1 MGGRSTR
8 EEAGMVW
15 GLLVGAMLAA
25 GPAPKAQGTA
35 PAGASRTQTA
45 AAPAA
50 APKAQ
55 APAEAKPK
63 QIRIAVLDVQLT
75 GGGDRKTVEGLSA
88 LLASEVARRPALTV
102 VAGSD
107 LRALV
112 GFERQKQLLGCTEGS
127 CLTEIAGALG
137 VSYLVSTE
145 ASKVGSTWLLSL
157 ALLDAGKAVALK
169 RLTRRAASDDALVD
183 EAVRA
188 VDELLTA
195 LPGAGAPGP
204 AQAALPPAP
213 VAAAPAYAPGAT
225 PPGFHEHDGF
235 FLQFQVGGGALR
247 SAGGDLTLTGP
258 SGSLSIAAGGTLFR
272 GISLYGIYFAD
283 VDSSPTVKLAGGPS
297 GTATNATHSL
307 SGFGAGISMYSASN
321 WFVSAAFTMSR
332 VSLEVGGSTGST
344 KWGPGFRVNVG
355 KEWWVS
361 PDWGIG
367 VSAQVTGGNSKD
379 DSLAADVGTTGLA
392 LCFSATYN

>member
-1 MGGRSTR
+1 
-8 EEAGMVW
+8 MVW
-15 GLLVGAMLAA
+15 GMLVGAMLAA
-25 GPAPKAQGTA
+25 GPAPKAQGAA
-35 PAGASRTQTA
+35 PAAAPRTQA

-50 APKAQ
+50 APVD
-55 APAEAKPK
+55 AKPK

-75 GGGDRKTVEGLSA
+75 GGGDRKTVEGLSP

-145 ASKVGSTWLLSL
+145 ASKVGNTWLLSL
-157 ALLDAGKAVALK
+157 ALLDAGKAVAVK

-195 LPGAGAPGP
+195 LPAAGLAG
-204 AQAALPPAP
+204 PAP
-213 VAAAPAYAPGAT
+213 VPLPLAPAATASLAPGAT
-225 PPGFHEHDGF
+225 PPGFHEHDGL

-258 SGSLSIAAGGTLFR
+258 AGSLSLAAGGTVYR
-272 GISLYGIYFAD
+272 GISLYALYFAD
-283 VDSSPTVKLAGGPS
+283 VDSSPTVKVTGVGS
-297 GTATNATHSL
+297 TTASNATHSL
-307 SGFGAGISMYSASN
+307 SGFGAGLSLYSASN
-321 WFVSAAFTMSR
+321 YFVSAAFTMSR
-332 VSLEVGGSTGST
+332 VSLEVNGTTGST

-361 PDWGIG
+361 SDWGIG
-367 VSAQVTGGNSKD
+367 VSLQVAGGNSKD